1 MKSLPVILG
10 VEFLDLHP
18 ALLRDGNNPTCPR
31 FTLQRTDMQE
41 QSFDRSCQMLD
52 LFFKL
57 AC

>member
-41 QSFDRSCQMLD
+41 QSFDRACQMLD
-52 LFFKL
+52 SFV
-57 AC
+57 